1 MILSAPLAGPWRS
14 PEPSGRRLTAHIQKY
29 NADVQVLKRKPQVPK
44 VSLVLKPMIPNLYN
58 TWHNCHYSLPQ
69 KCNNN
74 LVWNFGVGIVVVIY
88 CILLLL
94 HSCPWSRERRCV
106 CVCVCVC
113 VYLYDKNPCT
123 KKKKKKT
130 LVIPP
135 PPPKKEGDCPQY
147 TLLMASLPLISSY
160 KSLPLAQPLRIPFCL
175 LTGILLDSEDIE

>member
-94 HSCPWSRERRCV
+94 HSCPWSRERRYV

-113 VYLYDKNPCT
+113 VSECVYVCMYLHD
-123 KKKKKKT
+123 KT
-130 LVIPP
+130 LVIL
-135 PPPKKEGDCPQY
+135 PPPKTEGDCPQY